1 LKLVFVI
8 MMEPIRMKVPRLQI
22 TSSSGPARTVEL
34 ADITMLG
41 RDSQNDIV
49 LDEAMISRCHA
60 MLLAKPQGIVLID
73 LGSTNGTLVN
83 GAFVLPDMPVTLE
96 DGDTIALGRVIA
108 RYSEGDC
115 NG

>member
-1 LKLVFVI
+1 
-8 MMEPIRMKVPRLQI
+8 MKFPRLHI
-22 TSSSGPARTVEL
+22 TTPSGPARTVEL
-34 ADITMLG
+34 ANITVVG

-49 LDEAMISRCHA
+49 LDEALISRCHA

-83 GAFVLPDMPVTLE
+83 GTFVLPDVPVSLE

-108 RYSEGDC
+108 RYSEGDTD
-115 NG
+115 G